1 MRGLARE
8 IKEALKEAG
17 KEEHRMKTDTEDTT
31 KGTDQSARAR
41 VVGKLW
47 RRRNKACAGQAAEP
61 IKRHR
66 CSLTLDAKRNIRT
79 RARTQHGTLR
89 SLFERL

>member
-8 IKEALKEAG
+8 TKEARKEAE
-17 KEEHRMKTDTEDTT
+17 KEEHRMKTNTEDTT
-31 KGTDQSARAR
+31 KGTDQAADVRA
-41 VVGKLW
+41 VGKLW
-47 RRRNKACAGQAAEP
+47 RRRNKTCAGRAAEP

-79 RARTQHGTLR
+79 RARTQNGTLR
-89 SLFERL
+89 GLFERL

>member
-31 KGTDQSARAR
+31 KGTDQSVCAR

-47 RRRNKACAGQAAEP
+47 RRRNKSCAGQAAEP
-61 IKRHR
+61 IKRLH
-66 CSLTLDAKRNIRT
+66 CSLTLGAKRNIRT
-79 RARTQHGTLR
+79 PARTQNGTLR
-89 SLFERL
+89 SLSERL